1 MFKGGRLKR
10 LIVFCLTLSLSFP
23 SWAVITP
30 KEKGKAIVINR
41 GDTLWDLAGKYYDDP
56 FLWPNF
62 HNYNYISNP
71 DLIYPGERLVIGKSL
86 AKELTEVLRQR
97 MKSLEEGK
105 KGLGDE
111 ISSLR
116 AEIERLKAEKAGYED
131 KVSFLE
137 KGVDKDYLLKTEAE
151 IEVLE
156 SEVLKFQD
164 KLTSSDEDKA
174 RLKVEIAS
182 LTKQL
187 SEKEAEIKRKEDRLG
202 KLENELYSRDDEIRM
217 LRLSIFELTE
227 KIAEADATIKKK
239 DAEIEKLTDEKKAYK
254 GMAHFLIFALA
265 SGIVA
270 LETINQ

>member
-1 MFKGGRLKR
+1 MKV
-10 LIVFCLTLSLSFP
+10 LIVLWIVLFSP

-30 KEKGKAIVINR
+30 KEKGKTIVINR
-41 GDTLWDLAGKYYDDP
+41 GDTLWDLAGKYYNNP

-62 HNYNYISNP
+62 HNYNYLSNP

-97 MKSLEEGK
+97 MKSLEGAK
-105 KGLGDE
+105 LGLSDE
-111 ISSLR
+111 ISVLK
-116 AEIERLKAEKAGYED
+116 AEIERLKQEKAEYED
-131 KVSFLE
+131 KVSFLA
-137 KGVDKDYLLKTEAE
+137 KAADKDYLLKQEAE
-151 IEVLE
+151 IEILE
-156 SEVLKFQD
+156 TEVLKFQD
-164 KLTSSDEDKA
+164 QLTTSDEDRAK
-174 RLKVEIAS
+174 LKVEIAS

-187 SEKEAEIKRKEDRLG
+187 SEKEAEIKRKEGRLS

-227 KIAEADATIKKK
+227 KIAEADAMIKKK
-239 DAEIEKLTDEKKAYK
+239 NAEIEKLTDEKKTYK
-254 GMAHFLIFALA
+254 GIAHFLIFALA

>member
-1 MFKGGRLKR
+1 MKV
-10 LIVFCLTLSLSFP
+10 LIILCLMLSLSP
-23 SWAVITP
+23 CWAAITP

-41 GDTLWDLAGKYYDDP
+41 GDTLWDLAGKYYNDP

-86 AKELTEVLRQR
+86 AKELTQVLRQR
-97 MKSLEEGK
+97 MKSLEGAK
-105 KGLGDE
+105 KDLGDE

-116 AEIERLKAEKAGYED
+116 AEIERLKAEKAVYED

-137 KGVDKDYLLKTEAE
+137 KGADKDYLLKREAE

-164 KLTSSDEDKA
+164 QLTSSDEDTA

-187 SEKEAEIKRKEDRLG
+187 SEKEAEIKRKEGRLTT
-202 KLENELYSRDDEIRM
+202 LEEELFSKDDEVRL

-227 KIAEADATIKKK
+227 KIAASDATIEKK
-239 DAEIEKLTDEKKAYK
+239 DRQIEKLTDEKRTYT
-254 GMAHFLIFALA
+254 GLAHFLIFALA

>member
-1 MFKGGRLKR
+1 MKR

-202 KLENELYSRDDEIRM
+202 KLESELYSRDDEIRM

>member
-1 MFKGGRLKR
+1 VAK
-10 LIVFCLTLSLSFP
+10 I
-23 SWAVITP
+23 AP
-30 KEKGKAIVINR
+30 KENGKTIVINR
-41 GDTLWDLAGKYYDDP
+41 GDTLWDLAGKYYNDP

-62 HNYNYISNP
+62 RNYNYISNP
-71 DLIYPGERLVIGKSL
+71 DLIYPGEKLAIGKSL
-86 AKELTEVLRQR
+86 AKELTEVLRR
-97 MKSLEEGK
+97 RVKSLGEEK
-105 KGLGDE
+105 KDFGDK

-116 AEIERLKAEKAGYED
+116 AEIERLKQEKAEYEE
-131 KVSFLE
+131 KISFLE

-151 IEVLE
+151 IEILE

-164 KLTSSDEDKA
+164 QVTASDEDRAK
-174 RLKVEIAS
+174 LKVEIAS

-187 SEKEAEIKRKEDRLG
+187 SEKEAEIQRRENRLS
-202 KLENELYSRDDEIRM
+202 KLEEELYLRDDEIRM

-239 DAEIEKLTDEKKAYK
+239 DAEIEKLVDEKKTYK